1 MIRINQTL
9 AIDESEL
16 QFDFI
21 RSAGP
26 GGQNV
31 NKVSTAVQL
40 RFDAGH
46 SASLPEEVRQRLTRL
61 AGRRMTAEGVLVIEA
76 RQYRTQE
83 ANRQAAIERLV
94 ELLRQAAEKPTVRRN
109 TKPTLASQR
118 RRLESK
124 RRRGEIKSLRRE
136 SGDTE

>member
-9 AIDESEL
+9 AIDEAEL

-94 ELLRQAAEKPTVRRN
+94 ELLRQAAEKPRVRRN

-118 RRLESK
+118 RRLDTT
-124 RRRGEIKSLRRE
+124 RRRGEIQSLRRP